1 MTGVSGMTDTIMD
14 TDPLRAASYRPRLAR
29 EIGHGLVLLGLTGS
43 SVGGLVGVVTLAARV
58 LGR

>member
-1 MTGVSGMTDTIMD
+1 MTDTIMD